1 MEATQK
7 NTGTNNSG
15 LESERWK
22 LLKHI
27 NEVTDAPMIVLS
39 VVWLVLITIDLVQG
53 LSRVLEIL
61 NYSIWSLFIADFL
74 MEWIIAPRKG
84 DYFRRNWLTVI
95 SLVLPAFR
103 ILRIFQALR
112 WLRLLRTTRSLNLI
126 RLITSLN
133 RGMKA
138 IRTVLARQ
146 HLGYVLT
153 FTLLVTLAG
162 AAGMRQFEPQLQTYG
177 EALWWTSMVITTMGS
192 EYWPRTA
199 EGRILCWLLAVY
211 SFAIFGYITAT
222 IATLFLG
229 KDAQQN
235 QQNLGREV
243 QQLQSKLM
251 KLQEQMTQLEIS
263 KRNG

>member
-74 MEWIIAPRKG
+74 MEWIIAPRKSE
-84 DYFRRNWLTVI
+84 YFRRNWLTVI

-126 RLITSLN
+126 RL
-133 RGMKA
+133 
-138 IRTVLARQ
+138 
-146 HLGYVLT
+146 
-153 FTLLVTLAG
+153 
-162 AAGMRQFEPQLQTYG
+162 
-177 EALWWTSMVITTMGS
+177 
-192 EYWPRTA
+192 
-199 EGRILCWLLAVY
+199 
-211 SFAIFGYITAT
+211 
-222 IATLFLG
+222 
-229 KDAQQN
+229 
-235 QQNLGREV
+235 
-243 QQLQSKLM
+243 
-251 KLQEQMTQLEIS
+251 
-263 KRNG
+263 